1 MKTRISQNAKEEKTM
16 ANKHKKKRTD
26 LKPRWLPISGMGVHG
41 DVKYNRR
48 KAKQELRRLVS
59 EA

>member
-1 MKTRISQNAKEEKTM
+1 MKEEKNM

-26 LKPRWLPISGMGVHG
+26 LKPRWLPISGMGIHG

-48 KAKQELRRLVS
+48 KAKQELRKLVS